1 MSAMS
6 ASASSA
12 AAAPAKVPADDTWR
26 PSANPWAIALTVTLV
41 AFMEVLDTTIVN
53 VALPHIAGSLSAS
66 NDDATWALTSYLVA
80 NGIVL
85 PMSGFFSRLLGR
97 KRYFLICIGMFTVCS
112 LLCGVATSLPMLI
125 VSRLAQG
132 FFGGGLQPNQQ
143 AIILDT
149 FEPSRRG
156 TAFSVTA
163 LATIVAPIVG
173 PTLGGWITDNYS
185 WRWVFFINVPVGLFA
200 FFAVS
205 ALVEDPP
212 WIKRG
217 VGKVAADWVGL
228 SLITI
233 GFGCLQVFMDR
244 GEDDDWFGS
253 SFITAMF
260 IIAAV
265 GLTTAVV
272 WLSYAKNPV
281 VNLRVLRDR
290 NFAAGCISVFSLGF
304 MLYSSAVVIPQFAQ
318 SVLGYT
324 ATLAGL
330 ILSPGA
336 VVIVVFIPIVSR
348 LLPLVQTRYL
358 VMTGFFTLGC
368 ALLYSHRLTPTTD
381 FETLAFIRAAQTV
394 GIAFLF
400 VPISSI
406 AYSTLPKRLSGD
418 ATSLFTM
425 FRNVAGSIGISAATA
440 IVEQRR
446 QVHLAY
452 LSRHLSPFS
461 APYQQLLHA
470 IGGELRTLGYAATA
484 VPRLALGLVNV
495 DLTNEASLLAYMD
508 VFEFSAVV
516 AFCVVPFCFLFR
528 PTKAGGAPPPMH

>member
-1 MSAMS
+1 MSNTP
-6 ASASSA
+6 A
-12 AAAPAKVPADDTWR
+12 ATGGQSDDNWR

-41 AFMEVLDTTIVN
+41 AFMEILDTTIVN

-85 PMSGFFSRLLGR
+85 PMSGFFSRMLGR
-97 KRYFLICIGMFTVCS
+97 KRYFLICIGMFTACS
-112 LLCGVATSLPMLI
+112 LLCGLATNLPMLI
-125 VSRLAQG
+125 LARLAQG

-149 FEPSRRG
+149 FEPAKRG

-163 LATIVAPIVG
+163 LATIVGPIIG

-185 WRWVFFINVPVGLFA
+185 WRWIFFINVPIGIFT

-205 ALVEDPP
+205 SLVEDPP

-217 VGKVAADWVGL
+217 VGKMSADWVGL

-233 GFGCLQVFMDR
+233 AFGALQLFMDR

-253 SFITAMF
+253 SFIIGVFAVAMVVL
-260 IIAAV
+260 AA
-265 GLTTAVV
+265 AVV
-272 WLSYAKNPV
+272 WLWKSDDPV
-281 VNLRVLRDR
+281 VNLRVLKDR
-290 NFAAGCISVFSLGF
+290 NFTAGCICIFAMGF
-304 MLYSSAVVIPQFAQ
+304 MLYSSSVIIPQFAQ
-318 SVLGYT
+318 QVLGYT

-330 ILSPGA
+330 VLSPGA
-336 VVIVVFIPIVSR
+336 LLIVVMIPIVSR
-348 LLPLVQTRYL
+348 LLAYVQTRYL
-358 VMTGFFTLGC
+358 VMTGFFILGC

-381 FETLAFIRAAQTV
+381 FKTMALIRASQTI

-440 IVEQRR
+440 IVQQQR
-446 QVHLAY
+446 QVHMSY
-452 LSRHLSPFS
+452 LSSHLSTFNTQ
-461 APYQQLLHA
+461 YQQTLQGIENQLRNLGHA
-470 IGGELRTLGYAATA
+470 PAVLPQMAAGVINRILGEQAF
-484 VPRLALGLVNV
+484 
-495 DLTNEASLLAYMD
+495 LLAYMD
-508 VFEFSAVV
+508 VFQLSAVV
-516 AFCVVPFCFLFR
+516 AFAVIPFCFLFR
-528 PTKAGGAPPPMH
+528 ATRGAGKPGAAH